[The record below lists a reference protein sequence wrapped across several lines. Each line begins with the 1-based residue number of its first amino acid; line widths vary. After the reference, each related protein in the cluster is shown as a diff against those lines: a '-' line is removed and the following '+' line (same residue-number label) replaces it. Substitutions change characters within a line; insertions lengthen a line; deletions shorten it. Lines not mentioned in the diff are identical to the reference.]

1 LGGVTTED
9 YVLAFNNANT
19 LVPTSIGDLSTSD
32 AVSTLTDVTLSS
44 LATGELL
51 VSTGA
56 SSWANKTIAE
66 AGLAAASHTH
76 TASEITD
83 FSAAA
88 IIVADAQI
96 AAADIQDLSNVTNVG
111 TAGQVLQSTGT
122 NATFVTLDHEDIT
135 DFDAEVDAIVDTVI
149 AATDIADLS
158 DVTGTASEGD
168 VLVYTSSAWTPTAAA
183 LYERTSVTPG
193 SDAAA
198 DVITEALVGGYAAV
212 TVEYSL
218 KDGSA
223 NMRMGQLMVITDGS
237 TVELTDISTASIGS
251 EADEPV
257 FSATTGANL
266 VIKIAD
272 ASGYT
277 VKTAHFVVNA

>member
-1 LGGVTTED
+1 MVVRGISRTVLLNVVLLCLG
-9 YVLAFNNANT
+9 LM
-19 LVPTSIGDLSTSD
+19 L
-32 AVSTLTDVTLSS
+32 
-44 LATGELL
+44 
-51 VSTGA
+51 
-56 SSWANKTIAE
+56 
-66 AGLAAASHTH
+66 
-76 TASEITD
+76 
-83 FSAAA
+83 FSA

-122 NATFVTLDHEDIT
+122 NATFVTLDHDDIT
-135 DFDAEVDAIVDTVI
+135 DFDDAVDAIVDTVI

-158 DVTGTASEGD
+158 DVSGSASAGD
-168 VLVYTSSAWTPTAAA
+168 VLVYSGSVWEPTAAA
-183 LYERTSVTPG
+183 VYERTSVTPG

-272 ASGYT
+272 GSGYT
-277 VKTAHFVVNA
+277 VKTAHIVVNA